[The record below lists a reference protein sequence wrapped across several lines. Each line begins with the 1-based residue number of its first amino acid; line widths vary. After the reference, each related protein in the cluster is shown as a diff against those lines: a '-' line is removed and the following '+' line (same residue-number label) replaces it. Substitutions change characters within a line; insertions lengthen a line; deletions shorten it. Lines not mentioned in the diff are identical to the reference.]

1 MDDPAVR
8 SIDQPT
14 TKIRR
19 ATMNPQISAITLAVR
34 DIENAKEFYSQGLG
48 CLIRQEEGGFVSL
61 ELNEGSSTLALY
73 GWEALAEDAGVA
85 ADSSGFR
92 AFTLSYIVDR
102 GEDVDAVMARAREAG
117 AKIGK
122 PARRAFWGGYSGY
135 FSDPDGYLWK
145 VASTKRPARGSGRRD
160 SDQAAQRP
168 AVKPSE
174 TAVTLGVEDFKSV
187 KKFYSDGLGCPID
200 KSFGSFATFK
210 LGDDS
215 STLGLYKRK
224 ALAKDAGVSAD
235 GSGFRG
241 FTLSHIVTSNEEV
254 DQMLAQ
260 VARAGGKIAKP
271 AQTASWGGY
280 TGYFTDP
287 DGNLWKVAARA

>member
-1 MDDPAVR
+1 
-8 SIDQPT
+8 
-14 TKIRR
+14 
-19 ATMNPQISAITLAVR
+19 MNPQVSAITLAVR
-34 DIENAKEFYSQGLG
+34 DIERAKEFYSQGLG
-48 CLIRQEEGGFVSL
+48 RQIRQDEGEFVSL
-61 ELNEGSSTLALY
+61 ELGEGSSTLALY
-73 GWEALAEDAGVA
+73 GWEALAEDAGA
-85 ADSSGFR
+85 APDSSGFR
-92 AFTLSYIVDR
+92 AFTLSYILER
-102 GEDVDAVMARAREAG
+102 GEHVDAVMARAREAG

-145 VASTKRPARGSGRRD
+145 VGSTKRPTRGSGRED
-160 SDQAAQRP
+160 SEQAAQRP
-168 AVKPSE
+168 TVKPSE

-187 KKFYSDGLGCPID
+187 KKFYSEGLGCPID

-235 GSGFRG
+235 GNGFRG
-241 FTLSHIVTSNEEV
+241 FTLSHIVASAEQV

-260 VARAGGKIAKP
+260 AAHAGGTIAKP
-271 AQTASWGGY
+271 AQPASWGGY
-280 TGYFTDP
+280 SGYFADP
-287 DGNLWKVAARA
+287 DGNLWKVAAPA

>member
-1 MDDPAVR
+1 
-8 SIDQPT
+8 
-14 TKIRR
+14 
-19 ATMNPQISAITLAVR
+19 MNPQVSAITLAVR
-34 DIENAKEFYSQGLG
+34 DIERAKEFYAEGLA
-48 CLIRQEEGGFVSL
+48 CQIRQEEGGFVSL
-61 ELNEGSSTLALY
+61 ELGEGSSTLALY

-85 ADSSGFR
+85 VESSGFR
-92 AFTLSYIVDR
+92 AFTLSYIVEL
-102 GEDVDAVMARAREAG
+102 GEDVDAVMARVRGAG

-145 VASTKRPARGSGRRD
+145 VGSTKRPARSAPQGSG
-160 SDQAAQRP
+160 QASQLP
-168 AVKPSE
+168 AVVKPNE

-187 KKFYSDGLGCPID
+187 KKFYSEGLGCPID
-200 KSFGSFATFK
+200 KSFGSFVSFK
-210 LGDDS
+210 LGDGS

-235 GSGFRG
+235 GNGFRG
-241 FTLSHIVTSNEEV
+241 FTLSHIVASDEQV

-260 VARAGGKIAKP
+260 AARAGGKIAKP

-280 TGYFTDP
+280 SGYFADP
-287 DGNLWKVAARA
+287 DGNLWKVAAPA

>member
-1 MDDPAVR
+1 
-8 SIDQPT
+8 
-14 TKIRR
+14 
-19 ATMNPQISAITLAVR
+19 MNPQVSAITLAVR
-34 DIENAKEFYSQGLG
+34 DIERATEFYSQGLG
-48 CLIRQEEGGFVSL
+48 CQTVQEEGGFVSL
-61 ELNEGSSTLALY
+61 ELGEGSSTLALY

-92 AFTLSYIVDR
+92 AFTLSYIVER
-102 GEDVDAVMARAREAG
+102 GEHVDAVMATARDAG

-145 VASTKRPARGSGRRD
+145 VGSTKRPARGSGREG
-160 SDQAAQRP
+160 SEQAAQRP

-187 KKFYSDGLGCPID
+187 KKFYSEGLGCPID

-210 LGDDS
+210 LGDES

-235 GSGFRG
+235 GTGFRG
-241 FTLSHIVTSNEEV
+241 FTLSHIVASGEQV

-260 VARAGGKIAKP
+260 AARAGGKIAKP
-271 AQTASWGGY
+271 AQAAPWGGY
-280 TGYFTDP
+280 IGYFADP
-287 DGNLWKVAARA
+287 DGNLWKVAAPA